1 LLDKTN
7 HKLWSLVTAYCWHR
21 KLIGNWQWFD
31 DINKTDWEPKQIALL
46 LCIAYLGELGF
57 LEPVDSLFLPLEAE
71 NHSPMTTQLSEICD
85 VGQLIYTMHPTAA
98 YDLARLEERGY
109 E

>member
-1 LLDKTN
+1 M
-7 HKLWSLVTAYCWHR
+7 WSLAFSN
-21 KLIGNWQWFD
+21 L
-31 DINKTDWEPKQIALL
+31 KTD
-46 LCIAYLGELGF
+46 AYLGELGF

-98 YDLARLEERGY
+98 YIAGIENSWATGSGLMILTRLTGSQSR
-109 E
+109 